1 MRGGITAVA
10 ALVLLGALWF
20 LAGDDDGRNAVPRLF
35 DNMNDRPLADAQQ
48 VGISSAAPDRK
59 ARLTPPRS
67 VAQSLGINGTVR
79 KREDDRD
86 SFAAEGS
93 YFSSGRMQGGE
104 EDSMPL
110 ELGGIS
116 RSRDVQA
123 EGRALYLA
131 HCAVCHGEDGSG
143 RGSMA
148 AYETYP
154 QIGSFRD
161 EKYAS
166 YSSGKMFRSIR
177 LGQGNMPAFG
187 NILTAREIW
196 PHPARECP
204 HCAPRTGRRSGSRS
218 PCCPRPWIPGNSASL
233 PFCFFSGRSVSGSRP
248 CGERGLCDHPRMRT
262 DVM

>member
-1 MRGGITAVA
+1 MRGGITTVA

-59 ARLTPPRS
+59 TRLAPPRS
-67 VAQSLGINGTVR
+67 VAQSLGMNGTVR

-116 RSRDVQA
+116 RSRDVLA

-148 AYETYP
+148 AYDTYP
-154 QIGSFRD
+154 QIG
-161 EKYAS
+161 
-166 YSSGKMFRSIR
+166 RSIR

-196 PHPARECP
+196 CLVAFIRHLQAPPEEPAVQQKEQ
-204 HCAPRTGRRSGSRS
+204 HS
-218 PCCPRPWIPGNSASL
+218 
-233 PFCFFSGRSVSGSRP
+233 
-248 CGERGLCDHPRMRT
+248 
-262 DVM
+262 

>member
-59 ARLTPPRS
+59 TRLAPPRS
-67 VAQSLGINGTVR
+67 VAQSLGMNGTVR

-116 RSRDVQA
+116 AAATCWRRGARFIWRIAPFATERTEADA
-123 EGRALYLA
+123 EAWPL
-131 HCAVCHGEDGSG
+131 
-143 RGSMA
+143 M
-148 AYETYP
+148 TP
-154 QIGSFRD
+154 
-161 EKYAS
+161 
-166 YSSGKMFRSIR
+166 IR
-177 LGQGNMPAFG
+177 K
-187 NILTAREIW
+187 
-196 PHPARECP
+196 
-204 HCAPRTGRRSGSRS
+204 
-218 PCCPRPWIPGNSASL
+218 
-233 PFCFFSGRSVSGSRP
+233 
-248 CGERGLCDHPRMRT
+248 
-262 DVM
+262 

>member
-67 VAQSLGINGTVR
+67 VAQSLGMNGTVR

-116 RSRDVQA
+116 RSRDVLA

-148 AYETYP
+148 VYETYP
-154 QIGSFRD
+154 
-161 EKYAS
+161 
-166 YSSGKMFRSIR
+166 SGKMFRSIR

-187 NILTAREIW
+187 NILTARGIW
-196 PHPARECP
+196 CLVAFIRHLQAPPEEPAVQQKEQ
-204 HCAPRTGRRSGSRS
+204 HS
-218 PCCPRPWIPGNSASL
+218 
-233 PFCFFSGRSVSGSRP
+233 
-248 CGERGLCDHPRMRT
+248 
-262 DVM
+262 

>member
-48 VGISSAAPDRK
+48 VWISSAAPYRK
-59 ARLTPPRS
+59 TRLAPPRS
-67 VAQSLGINGTVR
+67 VAQSLGMNGTVR

-116 RSRDVQA
+116 RSRDVLA

-148 AYETYP
+148 AYDTYP
-154 QIGSFRD
+154 QIGPFRD

-196 PHPARECP
+196 CLVAFIRHLQAPPEEPAVQQKEQ
-204 HCAPRTGRRSGSRS
+204 HS
-218 PCCPRPWIPGNSASL
+218 
-233 PFCFFSGRSVSGSRP
+233 
-248 CGERGLCDHPRMRT
+248 
-262 DVM
+262 

>member
-67 VAQSLGINGTVR
+67 VAQSLGMNGTVR

-116 RSRDVQA
+116 RSRDVLA
-123 EGRALYLA
+123 EARFIWRIAPFA
-131 HCAVCHGEDGSG
+131 TERTEADAEAWPF
-143 RGSMA
+143 MK
-148 AYETYP
+148 P
-154 QIGSFRD
+154 
-161 EKYAS
+161 
-166 YSSGKMFRSIR
+166 IR
-177 LGQGNMPAFG
+177 K
-187 NILTAREIW
+187 
-196 PHPARECP
+196 
-204 HCAPRTGRRSGSRS
+204 
-218 PCCPRPWIPGNSASL
+218 
-233 PFCFFSGRSVSGSRP
+233 
-248 CGERGLCDHPRMRT
+248 
-262 DVM
+262 

>member
-59 ARLTPPRS
+59 TRLAPPRS
-67 VAQSLGINGTVR
+67 VAQSLGMNGTVR

-116 RSRDVQA
+116 RSRDVLA

-131 HCAVCHGEDGSG
+131 HCAVCHGEDAEAWPL
-143 RGSMA
+143 M
-148 AYETYP
+148 TP
-154 QIGSFRD
+154 
-161 EKYAS
+161 
-166 YSSGKMFRSIR
+166 IR
-177 LGQGNMPAFG
+177 K
-187 NILTAREIW
+187 
-196 PHPARECP
+196 
-204 HCAPRTGRRSGSRS
+204 
-218 PCCPRPWIPGNSASL
+218 
-233 PFCFFSGRSVSGSRP
+233 
-248 CGERGLCDHPRMRT
+248 
-262 DVM
+262 